1 MKRTLL
7 FLLLFLSSLSFGQK
21 IAFNYDDAGNQIQR
35 YICTSCH
42 SRKTNDTDYK
52 TPESLTDKDL
62 IKDDLY
68 GQISYYPNP
77 VKEELYVKWHNKV
90 DNQVTKIELYSIS
103 GQLVKYIS
111 DLRNSEL
118 ATIGFQPYP
127 EGYYNL
133 ILVYSNGDRKTL
145 KIIKK
150 L

>member
-103 GQLVKYIS
+103 GQLVKYIPLIIQKHHS
-111 DLRNSEL
+111 KILKLSHYLENQGIMQLGLEL
-118 ATIGFQPYP
+118 ELFH
-127 EGYYNL
+127 L
-133 ILVYSNGDRKTL
+133 L
-145 KIIKK
+145 KHQ
-150 L
+150 